1 MFYPKR
7 LCEDVPSFP
16 KTAFPKAFPPWV
28 PQRPSPILR
37 SLSTLPRAGRAR
49 AQLRG
54 GVSAGGWRCDAP
66 EGALLRCQAE
76 MLKFYPPCDMY
87 DCRTYTMLFV

>member
-7 LCEDVPSFP
+7 LYEDVPSFP

-37 SLSTLPRAGRAR
+37 SLSTLPRAGRACTTQGR
-49 AQLRG
+49 RIRRQVALRC
-54 GVSAGGWRCDAP
+54 SGWRAP
-66 EGALLRCQAE
+66 EGPGSNAE
-76 MLKFYPPCDMY
+76 ILSAQQNAF
-87 DCRTYTMLFV
+87 